1 MGKFPQG
8 FMVGASTAAH
18 QVEGNNVHSDYWL
31 QENVEHSQ
39 FVEPSGEAVDH
50 YHRYEEDIRLM
61 AEAGLNAYR
70 FSIEWARIEPKQGE
84 FDENEIAH
92 YRKVITCCKEN
103 GVEPIVTLHHFTSP
117 AWVISRG
124 GWENEEVVDWFANY
138 VQYVVKHLGS
148 ELRYICTIN
157 EANMRLQLAALM
169 EKYKSKMAGGQQEA
183 KNAPKEGDVQV
194 GLNLDQGM
202 NTMMLGMMECAKAFG
217 LQDPRGIHTFVS
229 MCTPEGDILV
239 MKAHQAAKKVIKE
252 LYPNI
257 KVGLT
262 LSLHDMQPATGGED
276 AAHKE
281 WEEEFSHYL
290 PYIAEDDFLGV
301 QSYTRQCFDEKGN
314 KYTPEGVELT
324 QMGYEFYPQA
334 IANVV
339 RAAAKEFKG
348 DLIVTENGVAT
359 ADDSRRQEYI
369 KEATAGLQACIAD
382 GIPLK
387 GYLHWS
393 LMDNFEWQK
402 GFSMQF
408 GLIAV
413 DRSNMKRTP
422 KESLSLLGSMTTK

>member
-84 FDENEIAH
+84 FDENEIEH
-92 YRKVITCCKEN
+92 YRKVIACCKEN
-103 GVEPIVTLHHFTSP
+103 GVEPVVTLHHFTSP

-157 EANMRLQLAALM
+157 EANMRLQLAAIM
-169 EKYKSKMAGGQQEA
+169 KKYMGQMAGGQQEE
-183 KNAPKEGDVQV
+183 KKAPKEGDVQV

-202 NTMMLGMMECAKAFG
+202 NTMMLGMVECAKAFG

-252 LYPNI
+252 LYPDI

>member
-84 FDENEIAH
+84 FDENEIEH
-92 YRKVITCCKEN
+92 YRKVIACCKEN
-103 GVEPIVTLHHFTSP
+103 GVEPVVTLHHFTSP

-157 EANMRLQLAALM
+157 EANMRLQLAAIM
-169 EKYKSKMAGGQQEA
+169 KKYMGQMAGGQQEA

-239 MKAHQAAKKVIKE
+239 MKAHQAARKVIKE
-252 LYPNI
+252 LYPDI

-339 RAAAKEFKG
+339 RAVAKEFKG
-348 DLIVTENGVAT
+348 DLIVTENGIAT

-369 KEATAGLQACIAD
+369 KESTAGLQACITD

>member
-39 FVEPSGEAVDH
+39 FVEPSGKAVDH

-84 FDENEIAH
+84 FDENEIEH
-92 YRKVITCCKEN
+92 YRKVIACCKEN
-103 GVEPIVTLHHFTSP
+103 GVEPVVTLHHFTSP

-157 EANMRLQLAALM
+157 EANMRLQLAAIM
-169 EKYKSKMAGGQQEA
+169 KKYMGQMAGEQQEE

-252 LYPNI
+252 LYPDI

-314 KYTPEGVELT
+314 KYTTEGVELT

>member
-84 FDENEIAH
+84 FDENEIEH
-92 YRKVITCCKEN
+92 YRKVIACCKEN
-103 GVEPIVTLHHFTSP
+103 GVEPVVTLHHFTSP

-157 EANMRLQLAALM
+157 EANMRLQLAAIM
-169 EKYKSKMAGGQQEA
+169 KKYMGQMAGGQQEE

-229 MCTPEGDILV
+229 MCTPQGDILV

-252 LYPNI
+252 LYPDI

>member
-1 MGKFPQG
+1 MDKFPQG

-92 YRKVITCCKEN
+92 YRKVIACCKEN
-103 GVEPIVTLHHFTSP
+103 GVEPVVTLHHFTSP

-157 EANMRLQLAALM
+157 EANMRLQLAAIM
-169 EKYKSKMAGGQQEA
+169 KKYMGQMAGGSQEA
-183 KNAPKEGDVQV
+183 KSAPKEGDVQV

-252 LYPNI
+252 LYPDI

-262 LSLHDMQPATGGED
+262 LSLHDMQPAAGGED

-339 RAAAKEFKG
+339 RAVAKEFKG

>member
-39 FVEPSGEAVDH
+39 FVEPSGDAVDH

-92 YRKVITCCKEN
+92 YRKVIACCKEN
-103 GVEPIVTLHHFTSP
+103 GVEPVVTLHHFTSP

-157 EANMRLQLAALM
+157 EANMRLQLAAIM
-169 EKYKSKMAGGQQEA
+169 KKYMGQMAGGQQEA

-239 MKAHQAAKKVIKE
+239 MKAHQAAKKVIQE
-252 LYPNI
+252 LYPDI

-339 RAAAKEFKG
+339 RAVAKEFKG

-369 KEATAGLQACIAD
+369 KEATAGLRACITD

>member
-84 FDENEIAH
+84 FDENEIEH
-92 YRKVITCCKEN
+92 YRKVIACCKEN
-103 GVEPIVTLHHFTSP
+103 GVEPVVTLHHFTSP

-157 EANMRLQLAALM
+157 EANMRLQLAAIM
-169 EKYKSKMAGGQQEA
+169 KKYMGQMAGGQQEE

-202 NTMMLGMMECAKAFG
+202 NTMMLGMVECAKAFG

-252 LYPNI
+252 LYPDI

>member
-1 MGKFPQG
+1 MEKFPQG

-92 YRKVITCCKEN
+92 YRKVIACCKEN
-103 GVEPIVTLHHFTSP
+103 GVEPVVTLHHFTSP

-124 GWENEEVVDWFANY
+124 GWENEEVVDWFASY

-157 EANMRLQLAALM
+157 EANMRLQLAAIM
-169 EKYKSKMAGGQQEA
+169 KKYMGKMAGGSQEA
-183 KNAPKEGDVQV
+183 KSAPKEGDVQV

-252 LYPNI
+252 LYPDI

-262 LSLHDMQPATGGED
+262 LSLHDMQPAAGGED

>member
-70 FSIEWARIEPKQGE
+70 FSVEWARIEPKQGE
-84 FDENEIAH
+84 FDENEIEH
-92 YRKVITCCKEN
+92 YRKVIACCKEN
-103 GVEPIVTLHHFTSP
+103 GVEPVVTLHHFTSP

-157 EANMRLQLAALM
+157 EANMRLQLAAIM
-169 EKYKSKMAGGQQEA
+169 KKYMGQMAGGQQEA

-252 LYPNI
+252 LYPDI

-348 DLIVTENGVAT
+348 DLIVTENGIAT

>member
-1 MGKFPQG
+1 MEKFPQG

-92 YRKVITCCKEN
+92 YRKVIACCKEN
-103 GVEPIVTLHHFTSP
+103 GVEPVVTLHHFTSP

-124 GWENEEVVDWFANY
+124 GWENEEVVEWFASY
-138 VQYVVKHLGS
+138 VQYVVKQLGS

-157 EANMRLQLAALM
+157 EANMRLQLAAIM
-169 EKYKSKMAGGQQEA
+169 KKYMGKMAGGSQEA
-183 KNAPKEGDVQV
+183 KSAPKEGDVQV

-252 LYPNI
+252 LYPDI

-262 LSLHDMQPATGGED
+262 LSLHDMQPAAGGED

-369 KEATAGLQACIAD
+369 KEATAGLQACLAD

>member
-1 MGKFPQG
+1 MEKFPQG

-84 FDENEIAH
+84 FDENEIEH
-92 YRKVITCCKEN
+92 YRKVIACCKEN

-157 EANMRLQLAALM
+157 EANMRLQLAAIM
-169 EKYKSKMAGGQQEA
+169 KKYMGQMAGGQQEA

-262 LSLHDMQPATGGED
+262 LSLHDMQPAVGGED

-281 WEEEFSHYL
+281 WEDEFSHYL

-339 RAAAKEFKG
+339 RAVVKEFKG
-348 DLIVTENGVAT
+348 DIIVTENGIAT

>member
-1 MGKFPQG
+1 MGKFPQE

-84 FDENEIAH
+84 FDENEIEH
-92 YRKVITCCKEN
+92 YRKVIACCKEN
-103 GVEPIVTLHHFTSP
+103 GVEPVVTLHHFTSP

-157 EANMRLQLAALM
+157 EANMRLQLAAIM
-169 EKYKSKMAGGQQEA
+169 KKYMGQMAGGQQEA

-252 LYPNI
+252 LYPDI

-339 RAAAKEFKG
+339 RAVAKEFKG

>member
-84 FDENEIAH
+84 FDENEIEH
-92 YRKVITCCKEN
+92 YRKVIACCKEN
-103 GVEPIVTLHHFTSP
+103 GVEPVVTLHHFTSP

-157 EANMRLQLAALM
+157 EANMRLQLAAIM
-169 EKYKSKMAGGQQEA
+169 KKYMGQMAGGQQEA

-252 LYPNI
+252 LYPDI

>member
-84 FDENEIAH
+84 FDENEIEH
-92 YRKVITCCKEN
+92 YRKVIACCKEN
-103 GVEPIVTLHHFTSP
+103 GVEPVVTLHHFTSP

-157 EANMRLQLAALM
+157 EANMRLQLAAIM
-169 EKYKSKMAGGQQEA
+169 KKYMGQMAGGQQEA

-252 LYPNI
+252 LYPDI

-369 KEATAGLQACIAD
+369 KEAGLQACITD

>member
-1 MGKFPQG
+1 MDKFPQG

-50 YHRYEEDIRLM
+50 YHRYEEDIHLM

-92 YRKVITCCKEN
+92 YRKVIACCKEN
-103 GVEPIVTLHHFTSP
+103 GVEPVVTLHHFTSP

-124 GWENEEVVDWFANY
+124 GWENEEVVDWFASY

-157 EANMRLQLAALM
+157 EANMRLQLAAIM
-169 EKYKSKMAGGQQEA
+169 KKYMGKMAGGSQEA
-183 KNAPKEGDVQV
+183 KSAPKEGDVQV

-252 LYPNI
+252 LYPDI

-262 LSLHDMQPATGGED
+262 LSLHDMQPAAGGED

-339 RAAAKEFKG
+339 RAVAKEFKG

-369 KEATAGLQACIAD
+369 KEATAGLQACLAD

>member
-70 FSIEWARIEPKQGE
+70 FSIEWARIEPKQGA
-84 FDENEIAH
+84 FDENEIEH
-92 YRKVITCCKEN
+92 YRKVIACCKEN
-103 GVEPIVTLHHFTSP
+103 GVEPVVTLHHFTSP

-157 EANMRLQLAALM
+157 EANMRLQLAAIM
-169 EKYKSKMAGGQQEA
+169 KKYMSQMAGEQQEE

-217 LQDPRGIHTFVS
+217 LQDPRVIHTFVS

-252 LYPNI
+252 LYPDI

-301 QSYTRQCFDEKGN
+301 QSYTRQCFDGKGN

-369 KEATAGLQACIAD
+369 KEATAGLQACITD

>member
-1 MGKFPQG
+1 MDKFPQG

-92 YRKVITCCKEN
+92 YRKVIACCKEN
-103 GVEPIVTLHHFTSP
+103 GVEPVVTLHHFTSP

-124 GWENEEVVDWFANY
+124 GWENEEVVDWFASY

-157 EANMRLQLAALM
+157 EANMRLQLAAIM
-169 EKYKSKMAGGQQEA
+169 KKYMGKMAGGSQEA
-183 KNAPKEGDVQV
+183 KSAPKEGDVQV

-252 LYPNI
+252 LYPDI

-262 LSLHDMQPATGGED
+262 LSLHDMQPAAGGED

-339 RAAAKEFKG
+339 RAVAKEFKG
-348 DLIVTENGVAT
+348 NLIVTENGVAT

-422 KESLSLLGSMTTK
+422 KESLSLLGSLTTK

>member
-1 MGKFPQG
+1 MDKFPQG

-70 FSIEWARIEPKQGE
+70 FSIEWARIEPKQGA

-92 YRKVITCCKEN
+92 YRKVIACCKEN
-103 GVEPIVTLHHFTSP
+103 GVEPVVTLHHFTSP

-124 GWENEEVVDWFANY
+124 GWENEEVVDWFADY
-138 VQYVVKHLGS
+138 AQYVVKHLGS

-157 EANMRLQLAALM
+157 EANMRLQLAAIM
-169 EKYKSKMAGGQQEA
+169 KKYMGKMAGGSQEA

-252 LYPNI
+252 LYPDI

-262 LSLHDMQPATGGED
+262 LSLHDMQPATGGEG

-339 RAAAKEFKG
+339 RAVAKEFKG

-369 KEATAGLQACIAD
+369 KEATAGLQACITD

>member
-1 MGKFPQG
+1 MDKFPQG

-92 YRKVITCCKEN
+92 YRKVIACCKEN
-103 GVEPIVTLHHFTSP
+103 GVEPVVTLHHFTSP

-157 EANMRLQLAALM
+157 EANMRLQLAAIM
-169 EKYKSKMAGGQQEA
+169 KKYMGKMAGGSQEA
-183 KNAPKEGDVQV
+183 KSAPKEGDVQV

-252 LYPNI
+252 LYPDI

-262 LSLHDMQPATGGED
+262 LSLHDMQPAAGGED

>member
-61 AEAGLNAYR
+61 AEAGLNVYR
-70 FSIEWARIEPKQGE
+70 FSVEWARIEPKQGE
-84 FDENEIAH
+84 FDENEIEH
-92 YRKVITCCKEN
+92 YRKVIACCKEN
-103 GVEPIVTLHHFTSP
+103 GVEPVVTLHHFTSP

-157 EANMRLQLAALM
+157 EANMRLQLAAIM
-169 EKYKSKMAGGQQEA
+169 KKYMGQMAGGQQET

-202 NTMMLGMMECAKAFG
+202 NTMMLGMMECAKSFG

-252 LYPNI
+252 LYPDI

-339 RAAAKEFKG
+339 RAVAKEFKG
-348 DLIVTENGVAT
+348 NLIVTENGVAT

>member
-84 FDENEIAH
+84 FDENEIEH
-92 YRKVITCCKEN
+92 YRKVIACCKEN
-103 GVEPIVTLHHFTSP
+103 GVEPVVTLHHFTSP

-157 EANMRLQLAALM
+157 EANMRLQLAAIM
-169 EKYKSKMAGGQQEA
+169 KKYMGQMAGGQQEA

-252 LYPNI
+252 WYPDI

-339 RAAAKEFKG
+339 RAVAKEFKG

-422 KESLSLLGSMTTK
+422 KESLSVLGSMTTK

>member
-84 FDENEIAH
+84 FDENEIEH
-92 YRKVITCCKEN
+92 YRKVIACCKEN

-157 EANMRLQLAALM
+157 EANMRLQLAAIM
-169 EKYKSKMAGGQQEA
+169 KKYMGQMAGGQQEE

-252 LYPNI
+252 LYPDI

-369 KEATAGLQACIAD
+369 KEATTGLQACITD
-382 GIPLK
+382 GISLK

>member
-84 FDENEIAH
+84 FDENEIEH
-92 YRKVITCCKEN
+92 YRKVIVCCKEN
-103 GVEPIVTLHHFTSP
+103 GVEPVVTLHHFTSP

-157 EANMRLQLAALM
+157 EANMRLQLAAIM
-169 EKYKSKMAGGQQEA
+169 KKYMSQMAGEQQEE

-194 GLNLDQGM
+194 GLNLGQGM
-202 NTMMLGMMECAKAFG
+202 NTMMLGMVECAKAFG

-252 LYPNI
+252 MYPDI

-314 KYTPEGVELT
+314 KYTPDGVELT

>member
-70 FSIEWARIEPKQGE
+70 FSIEWARIEPRQGE
-84 FDENEIAH
+84 FDENEIEH
-92 YRKVITCCKEN
+92 YRKVIACCKEN
-103 GVEPIVTLHHFTSP
+103 GVEPVVTLHHFTSP

-157 EANMRLQLAALM
+157 EANMRLQLAAIM
-169 EKYKSKMAGGQQEA
+169 KKYMSQMAGEQQEE

-262 LSLHDMQPATGGED
+262 LSLHDMQPAVGGED

-281 WEEEFSHYL
+281 WEDEFSHYL

-348 DLIVTENGVAT
+348 NLIVTENGVAT

>member
-70 FSIEWARIEPKQGE
+70 FSVEWARIEPKQGE
-84 FDENEIAH
+84 FDENEIEH
-92 YRKVITCCKEN
+92 YRKVIACCKEN
-103 GVEPIVTLHHFTSP
+103 GVEPVVTLHHFTSP

-157 EANMRLQLAALM
+157 EANMRLQLAAIM
-169 EKYKSKMAGGQQEA
+169 KKYMGQMAGGQQEA

-252 LYPNI
+252 LYPDI

-339 RAAAKEFKG
+339 RAVAKEFKG
-348 DLIVTENGVAT
+348 DLIVTENGIAT

>member
-84 FDENEIAH
+84 FDENEIEH
-92 YRKVITCCKEN
+92 YRKVIACCKEN
-103 GVEPIVTLHHFTSP
+103 GVEPVVTLHHFTSP

-157 EANMRLQLAALM
+157 EANMRLQLAAIM
-169 EKYKSKMAGGQQEA
+169 KKYMGQMAGGQQEE

-202 NTMMLGMMECAKAFG
+202 NTMMLGMVECAKAFG

-252 LYPNI
+252 MYPDI

-314 KYTPEGVELT
+314 KYTPDGVELT

>member
-70 FSIEWARIEPKQGE
+70 FSVEWARIEPKQGE
-84 FDENEIAH
+84 FDENEIEH
-92 YRKVITCCKEN
+92 YRKVIACCKEN
-103 GVEPIVTLHHFTSP
+103 GVEPVVTLHHFTSP

-157 EANMRLQLAALM
+157 EANMRLQLAAIM
-169 EKYKSKMAGGQQEA
+169 KKYMGQMAGGQQEA

-252 LYPNI
+252 LYPDI

-348 DLIVTENGVAT
+348 DLIVTENGIAT

-402 GFSMQF
+402 GFSVQF

>member
-84 FDENEIAH
+84 FDENEIEH
-92 YRKVITCCKEN
+92 YRKVIACCKEN
-103 GVEPIVTLHHFTSP
+103 GVEPVVTLHHFTSP

-157 EANMRLQLAALM
+157 EANMRLQLAAIM
-169 EKYKSKMAGGQQEA
+169 KKYMSQMAGEQQEE

-194 GLNLDQGM
+194 GLNLGQGM
-202 NTMMLGMMECAKAFG
+202 NTMMLGMVECAKAFG

-252 LYPNI
+252 MYPDI

-314 KYTPEGVELT
+314 KYTPDGVELT

>member
-1 MGKFPQG
+1 M
-8 FMVGASTAAH
+8 
-18 QVEGNNVHSDYWL
+18 
-31 QENVEHSQ
+31 
-39 FVEPSGEAVDH
+39 
-50 YHRYEEDIRLM
+50 
-61 AEAGLNAYR
+61 
-70 FSIEWARIEPKQGE
+70 
-84 FDENEIAH
+84 
-92 YRKVITCCKEN
+92 CK
-103 GVEPIVTLHHFTSP
+103 GV
-117 AWVISRG
+117 
-124 GWENEEVVDWFANY
+124 WFAGSKRNPY
-138 VQYVVKHLGS
+138 VCIHVYTGRRYFGYESTSGS
-148 ELRYICTIN
+148 
-157 EANMRLQLAALM
+157 
-169 EKYKSKMAGGQQEA
+169 
-183 KNAPKEGDVQV
+183 
-194 GLNLDQGM
+194 
-202 NTMMLGMMECAKAFG
+202 
-217 LQDPRGIHTFVS
+217 
-229 MCTPEGDILV
+229 
-239 MKAHQAAKKVIKE
+239 KKVIKE
-252 LYPNI
+252 LYPDI

-369 KEATAGLQACIAD
+369 KEATTGLQACITD

-402 GFSMQF
+402 RLFYAIWPDCRRPQ
-408 GLIAV
+408 
-413 DRSNMKRTP
+413 
-422 KESLSLLGSMTTK
+422 

>member
-84 FDENEIAH
+84 FDENEIEH
-92 YRKVITCCKEN
+92 YRKVIACCKEN
-103 GVEPIVTLHHFTSP
+103 GVEPVVTLHHFTSP

-157 EANMRLQLAALM
+157 EANMRLQLAAIM
-169 EKYKSKMAGGQQEA
+169 KKYMGQMAGGQQEA

-262 LSLHDMQPATGGED
+262 LSLHDMQPAVGGED

-339 RAAAKEFKG
+339 RAVAKEFKG
-348 DLIVTENGVAT
+348 NLIVTENGVAT

>member
-1 MGKFPQG
+1 MDKFPQG

-92 YRKVITCCKEN
+92 YRKVIACCKEN
-103 GVEPIVTLHHFTSP
+103 GVEPVVTLHHFTSP

-157 EANMRLQLAALM
+157 EANMRLQLAAIM
-169 EKYKSKMAGGQQEA
+169 KKYMGQMAGGLQEA

-252 LYPNI
+252 LYPDI

-339 RAAAKEFKG
+339 RAVAKEFKG

-369 KEATAGLQACIAD
+369 KEATAGLQACLAD

>member
-84 FDENEIAH
+84 FDENEIEH
-92 YRKVITCCKEN
+92 YRKVIACCKEN
-103 GVEPIVTLHHFTSP
+103 GVEPVVTLHHFTSP

-157 EANMRLQLAALM
+157 EANMRLQLAAIM
-169 EKYKSKMAGGQQEA
+169 KKYMGQMAGGQQEA

-252 LYPNI
+252 WYPDI

>member
-70 FSIEWARIEPKQGE
+70 FSVEWARIEPKQGE
-84 FDENEIAH
+84 FDENEIEH
-92 YRKVITCCKEN
+92 YRKVIACCKEN
-103 GVEPIVTLHHFTSP
+103 GVEPVVTLHHFTSP

-157 EANMRLQLAALM
+157 EANMRLQLAAIM
-169 EKYKSKMAGGQQEA
+169 KKYMGQMAGGQQEA

-252 LYPNI
+252 LYPDI

-314 KYTPEGVELT
+314 KYTPEGVQLT

-348 DLIVTENGVAT
+348 DLIVTENGIAT

>member
-1 MGKFPQG
+1 MGKFPQE

-70 FSIEWARIEPKQGE
+70 FSVEWARIEPKQGE
-84 FDENEIAH
+84 FDENEIEH
-92 YRKVITCCKEN
+92 YRKVIACCKEN
-103 GVEPIVTLHHFTSP
+103 GVEPVVTLHHFTSP

-157 EANMRLQLAALM
+157 EANMRLQLAAIM
-169 EKYKSKMAGGQQEA
+169 KKYMGQMAGGQQEA

-252 LYPNI
+252 LYPDI

-339 RAAAKEFKG
+339 RAVAKEFKG
-348 DLIVTENGVAT
+348 DLIVTENGIAT

-393 LMDNFEWQK
+393 LMDNYEWQK

>member
-1 MGKFPQG
+1 MEKFPQG

-84 FDENEIAH
+84 FDENEIEH
-92 YRKVITCCKEN
+92 YRKVIACCKEN
-103 GVEPIVTLHHFTSP
+103 GVEPVVTLHHFTSP

-157 EANMRLQLAALM
+157 EANMRLQLAAIM
-169 EKYKSKMAGGQQEA
+169 KKYMSQMAGEQQEE

-252 LYPNI
+252 LYPDI

-369 KEATAGLQACIAD
+369 KEATAGLQACIKD

>member
-92 YRKVITCCKEN
+92 YRKVIACCKEN
-103 GVEPIVTLHHFTSP
+103 GVEPVVTLHHFTSP

-157 EANMRLQLAALM
+157 EANMRLQLAAIM
-169 EKYKSKMAGGQQEA
+169 KKYMSQMAGEQQEE
-183 KNAPKEGDVQV
+183 KKAPKEGDVQV
-194 GLNLDQGM
+194 GLNLGQGM
-202 NTMMLGMMECAKAFG
+202 NTMMLGMVECAKAFG

-252 LYPNI
+252 MYPDI

-314 KYTPEGVELT
+314 KYTPDGVELT

>member
-84 FDENEIAH
+84 FDENEIEH
-92 YRKVITCCKEN
+92 YRKVIACCKEN
-103 GVEPIVTLHHFTSP
+103 GVEPVVTLHHFTSP

-157 EANMRLQLAALM
+157 EANMRLQLAAIM
-169 EKYKSKMAGGQQEA
+169 KKYMGQMAGGQQEE

-252 LYPNI
+252 LYPDI

-339 RAAAKEFKG
+339 RAVAKEFKG